1 MRSDARVESG
11 RRNGLL
17 ARGKKSE
24 ESCQKCALNSTNMG
38 SGPRRSSS
46 RTSKTKTQFCQTKVT
61 TLVLA
66 QNLKRRLSSCGRP
79 ERPRAFQSRETPRHS
94 RGNKSEIAGNQME
107 QILEAYENALA
118 EYNITDGDARL
129 PLQRH
134 ITPVSLIDVR
144 FGPKVQLKDSEI
156 QDHDN
161 STYLPDCRLDLGQT
175 HRQNRLRFNAEVFQ

>member
-1 MRSDARVESG
+1 
-11 RRNGLL
+11 
-17 ARGKKSE
+17 
-24 ESCQKCALNSTNMG
+24 
-38 SGPRRSSS
+38 
-46 RTSKTKTQFCQTKVT
+46 
-61 TLVLA
+61 VLA

-134 ITPVSLIDVR
+134 ITPVSLIDIR
-144 FGPKVQLKDSEI
+144 FGPKVQLKDSAI
-156 QDHDN
+156 RDDDN
-161 STYLPDCRLDLGQT
+161 STHLPDCRLDLGEAR
-175 HRQNRLRFNAEVFQ
+175 RQSRVRLNTKAFQ

>member
-1 MRSDARVESG
+1 VPEVRFELDQHGLRAQTIVLANIKNKNAILPNES
-11 RRNGLL
+11 NQ
-17 ARGKKSE
+17 A
-24 ESCQKCALNSTNMG
+24 
-38 SGPRRSSS
+38 
-46 RTSKTKTQFCQTKVT
+46 
-61 TLVLA
+61 LVLA

-161 STYLPDCRLDLGQT
+161 STYLPDCRLDLGEAR
-175 HRQNRLRFNAEVFQ
+175 RQSRVRLNTKAFQ